1 MIMSAV
7 DLACPPERMQGS
19 DEGPPWA
26 RESER
31 VVRELDNEFVDAVA
45 CVVRLQIDL
54 NVDRATLLRVL
65 QCLSQGKVDNA
76 KGLVPK
82 FANLGGAHGRIEY
95 LSYMFDA
102 RVVKEV
108 HRLLV
113 QPMRKGHVHAVLKL
127 LERELKKKRV
137 VDSEAT
143 LHTGRTVSYT
153 HLTLPTILRV

>member
-1 MIMSAV
+1 MSAV

-26 RESER
+26 LESVDVSR
-31 VVRELDNEFVDAVA
+31 QLDDEFVDAID

-65 QCLSQGKVDNA
+65 QCLSQRKVDNA

-95 LSYMFDA
+95 LSYTPPGKSLS
-102 RVVKEV
+102 VW
-108 HRLLV
+108 
-113 QPMRKGHVHAVLKL
+113 
-127 LERELKKKRV
+127 
-137 VDSEAT
+137 S
-143 LHTGRTVSYT
+143 
-153 HLTLPTILRV
+153 